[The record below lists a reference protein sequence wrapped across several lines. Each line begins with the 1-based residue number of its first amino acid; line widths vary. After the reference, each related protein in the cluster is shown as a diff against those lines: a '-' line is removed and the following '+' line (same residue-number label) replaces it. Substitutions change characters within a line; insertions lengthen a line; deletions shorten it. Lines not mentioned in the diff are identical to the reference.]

1 MFSRIVL
8 PLDGSA
14 LAERALPP
22 ALALAHFFDADIML
36 VRVPEAA
43 QMFIPAEGGL
53 GMHYP
58 DRAQEQ
64 ARAAAWTY
72 LQGLQAER
80 GVDGLSLKARL
91 ADGDVA
97 SAIVDA
103 AVEEQADLIV
113 MSSHGYSGVTRWVLG
128 SVAEKVLRDAA
139 CPVLIVRTP
148 QPIQSVLIPL
158 DGSPLAGHALAPALD
173 LAEALGARVTLLRV
187 LADVVPQD
195 LADLDEL
202 ERGLRDRMLDEAHE
216 SAQAYLNGIA
226 ATFARPG
233 IEIATLVSA
242 GPVAPAIL
250 KQAEL
255 GGHDLIA
262 MATHGRTGLRRWI
275 YGSVT
280 EKVLHSAATSMLVV
294 RPHEMR

>member
-1 MFSRIVL
+1 MFTKILL

-14 LAERALPP
+14 LAERALLP
-22 ALALAHFFDADIML
+22 ALTVARHNNAEVML

-80 GVDGLSLKARL
+80 GVNGVPLKARL

-97 SAIVDA
+97 SALVDA
-103 AVEEQADLIV
+103 ATEERADLIV

-148 QPIQSVLIPL
+148 QPIQRVLIPL
-158 DGSPLAGHALAPALD
+158 DGSPLAGHVLAPALD
-173 LAEALGARVTLLRV
+173 VAEAFGAQVTLLRV
-187 LADVVPQD
+187 LADVVPED

-202 ERGLRDRMLDEAHE
+202 ERGLRDRMLDEVHQN
-216 SAQAYLNGIA
+216 AQSYLEGIA
-226 ATFARPG
+226 AAFARPG
-233 IEIATLVSA
+233 LEIKTLVSA
-242 GPVAPAIL
+242 GPVAQAIL

-255 GGHDLIA
+255 GGIDLIA

-294 RPHEMR
+294 RPHEMH

>member
-1 MFSRIVL
+1 MFTKILV

-14 LAERALPP
+14 LAERALLP
-22 ALALAHFFDADIML
+22 ALTIARFYNAEVML
-36 VRVPEAA
+36 VRVPEAV

-64 ARAAAWTY
+64 ARGAAWTY
-72 LQGLQAER
+72 LQGVQAER
-80 GVDGLSLKARL
+80 GVNGVPLAARL

-97 SAIVDA
+97 SALVDA
-103 AVEEQADLIV
+103 AVEERADLIV

-128 SVAEKVLRDAA
+128 SVAEKVLRAAA
-139 CPVLIVRTP
+139 CPVLIVRAP
-148 QPIQSVLIPL
+148 QPIQRVLIPL

-173 LAEALGARVTLLRV
+173 LAEALGASVLLLRV
-187 LADVVPQD
+187 LPDVGPHE
-195 LADLDEL
+195 LETLDEL
-202 ERGLRDRMLDEAHE
+202 ERGLSDRMLDDAHE
-216 SAQAYLNGIA
+216 GAQAYLDGMA

-233 IEIATLVSA
+233 VEIKTLVSA
-242 GPVAPAIL
+242 GAVAPAIL

-255 GGHDLIA
+255 GDMDLIA

-280 EKVLHSAATSMLVV
+280 EKVLHTAATSMLVV